1 MKPKTEIYSVKFNKY
16 HLQNGDVGFSVYTI
30 GVIYMVGTAE
40 IVPTKIRLIKDRV
53 HVTFADGGK
62 HVFGY
67 GADTELFYRP
77 VEQKSE
83 TKTEE
88 DDSATQN

>member
-1 MKPKTEIYSVKFNKY
+1 MTPKTEIFSVKFNKY

-30 GVIYMVGTAE
+30 GAVYMVGMAK
-40 IVPTKIRLIKDRV
+40 IVPTKIVLIKDKV
-53 HVTFADGGK
+53 HVTFEDGGK

-77 VEQKSE
+77 VVPV
-83 TKTEE
+83 KTEE
-88 DDSATQN
+88 TKIDTTE